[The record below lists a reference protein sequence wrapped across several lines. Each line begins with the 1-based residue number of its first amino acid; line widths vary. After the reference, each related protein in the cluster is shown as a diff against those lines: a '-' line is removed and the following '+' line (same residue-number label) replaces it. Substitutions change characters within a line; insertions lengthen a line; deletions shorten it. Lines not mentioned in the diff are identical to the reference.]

1 MEQIMRNA
9 MGNVSFNY
17 MAQEETHLVDNI
29 DSVDWSSHILYSL
42 MILDEDGYVNAVNRY
57 FRDLLQGEG
66 REFEEPEEPEDEDAL
81 REELLPIHTA
91 EVVNY
96 YMHDEEKDF
105 KEQADFTN
113 RDAFNTLVDKH
124 ILYHLAVL
132 NEDGDLESVNKYFND
147 LWEENKN

>member
-29 DSVDWSSHILYSL
+29 ESVDWPCHILYSL
-42 MILDEDGYVNAVNRY
+42 MILDEDGDVDAVNRY
-57 FRDLLQGEG
+57 FKDLFEGEG
-66 REFEEPEEPEDEDAL
+66 REFEEPEDEDAS
-81 REELLPIHTA
+81 REELLQRHTA
-91 EVVNY
+91 DVVNY